1 MSARRLPLAAAALAA
16 TALAAALALG
26 GCASGDSRLAPG
38 ANPKQAAIDNVQL
51 SVAYLKLGKLADA
64 RLFIERALQE
74 DPRNATVQATAGVVY
89 ERLGEASKARR
100 AYREAA
106 SLGRQDPD
114 VMNTYGGYLCRTHH
128 YAEGEKVFR
137 EVIANPLYQTPEVA
151 MVNAGVCLEGAG
163 NDAAAQNY
171 FERALVVRPNMPEA
185 LLESADLAMRRGDPA
200 QAAKI
205 IRQDLAVNPPSP
217 PVLWIGVRAER
228 ALGHASAADGY
239 AGELARKFPTSTE
252 ARMLHAGVG
261 P

>member
-1 MSARRLPLAAAALAA
+1 MSARRLAAIALA
-16 TALAAALALG
+16 TALALG
-26 GCASGDSRLAPG
+26 GCASSGGDLAPG
-38 ANPKQAAIDNVQL
+38 ANPQQAAIDNMQL
-51 SVAYLKLGKLADA
+51 AVAYYKLGKLADA
-64 RLFIERALQE
+64 RHFIERALQE
-74 DPRNATVQATAGVVY
+74 DPRNPTVQATAGVVY

-128 YAEGEKVFR
+128 YAEGEKAFR

-163 NDAAAQNY
+163 NDTGAENY

-185 LLESADLAMRRGDPA
+185 LLELADLAMKRGDPA
-200 QAAKI
+200 RAAKI
-205 IRQDLAVNPPSP
+205 VRRDLAVNPPSA
-217 PVLWIGVRAER
+217 PVLWLGVRAER
-228 ALGHASAADGY
+228 ALGHASAADAY

-252 ARMLHAGVG
+252 ARMLRAGIG

>member
-1 MSARRLPLAAAALAA
+1 MSARRLAA

-26 GCASGDSRLAPG
+26 GCASSGGDLAPG

-51 SVAYLKLGKLADA
+51 SVAYLKLGKLAVA
-64 RLFIERALQE
+64 RHFIERALGE

-106 SLGRQDPD
+106 SLGRRDPD

-151 MVNAGVCLEGAG
+151 MVNAGVCLEGAD
-163 NDAAAQNY
+163 NDTGAENY
-171 FERALVVRPNMPEA
+171 FKRALVMRPNMPEA
-185 LLESADLAMRRGDPA
+185 LLELADLAMKRGDPA
-200 QAAKI
+200 RAAKL
-205 IRQDLAVNPPSP
+205 IRQDLAVNPPSA
-217 PVLWIGVRAER
+217 PVLWLGVRAER
-228 ALGHASAADGY
+228 ALGHSNAADAY

-252 ARMLHAGVG
+252 ARMLQAGVG
-261 P
+261 S